1 MKNEQVNQIKAGV
14 VRELKDLLTLKYDQ
28 QRDDII
34 KQFQGKI
41 VGQFEE
47 LFKSEIMPFIKTIV
61 EKAFDSFREQ
71 KSF

>member
-41 VGQFEE
+41 VG
-47 LFKSEIMPFIKTIV
+47 
-61 EKAFDSFREQ
+61 
-71 KSF
+71 